1 MITPYLRPPALP
13 GRFFW
18 PRPVRSSPAS
28 IRRERRLKVCETRR
42 PACNDIAQHAEY
54 QYASQVSLPPE
65 SFVKDAHDMPGHLA
79 RRFQQ
84 IAVAVFLAEIEEAGY
99 DLTPVQY
106 AALAAV
112 SANHG
117 IDQVTLAGLIAYDRT
132 TITGVVDRLVQK
144 GLVARHESSRDRRAR
159 ELKITDAGRRTLRS
173 VTPAVEAA
181 QRILL
186 RGLTEKEAKELVR
199 LLQKAIAAGNEL
211 SRAPLRDAATG

>member
-1 MITPYLRPPALP
+1 MT
-13 GRFFW
+13 
-18 PRPVRSSPAS
+18 
-28 IRRERRLKVCETRR
+28 
-42 PACNDIAQHAEY
+42 
-54 QYASQVSLPPE
+54 
-65 SFVKDAHDMPGHLA
+65 DAHDMPGHLA

-84 IAVAVFLAEIEEAGY
+84 IAVAVFLAEVEGAGY

-112 SANHG
+112 SAKPG
-117 IDQVTLAGLIAYDRT
+117 IDQITLAGLIAYDRT
-132 TITGVVDRLVQK
+132 TITGVIDRLVQK

-159 ELKITDAGRRTLRS
+159 ELKITDAGRRTLRG

-186 RGLTEKEAKELVR
+186 RGMTEKEAKQLMR
-199 LLQKAIAAGNEL
+199 LLQKAIAAGNDL